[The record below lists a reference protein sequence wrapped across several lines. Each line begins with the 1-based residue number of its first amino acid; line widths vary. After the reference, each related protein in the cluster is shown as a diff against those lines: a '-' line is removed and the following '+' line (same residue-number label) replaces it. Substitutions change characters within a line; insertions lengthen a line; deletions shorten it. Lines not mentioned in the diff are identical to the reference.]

1 MILRINRREVPLKL
15 MIASIMLMC
24 LWGCN
29 PSATPMP
36 EMNTSTTTPTLNQ
49 GFTGHV
55 YAYYT
60 GPAPLCDSEICPTS
74 VPMREPMGGIH
85 VVVIDPD
92 MQEIL
97 AETVSLG
104 DGSYRVSLAP
114 GTYHVCLKWETGMTC
129 NRADSVPP
137 NTYIVEDFDVGQG

>member
-1 MILRINRREVPLKL
+1 MILRINRPEVPLKL
-15 MIASIMLMC
+15 IIASIMLMC

-36 EMNTSTTTPTLNQ
+36 KMNISTTTPTPNQ

-60 GPAPLCDSEICPTS
+60 GPAPLCDSDVCPTS

-85 VVVIDPD
+85 VVVVDPD
-92 MQEIL
+92 TQEIL
-97 AETVSLG
+97 AETVSG
-104 DGSYRVSLAP
+104 EGGSYRVSEAP
-114 GTYHVCLKWETGMTC
+114 GTYYVCLKWETGMTC
-129 NRADSVPP
+129 SHMITVPP
-137 NTYIVEDFDVGQG
+137 NTYIVYDFDVGQG